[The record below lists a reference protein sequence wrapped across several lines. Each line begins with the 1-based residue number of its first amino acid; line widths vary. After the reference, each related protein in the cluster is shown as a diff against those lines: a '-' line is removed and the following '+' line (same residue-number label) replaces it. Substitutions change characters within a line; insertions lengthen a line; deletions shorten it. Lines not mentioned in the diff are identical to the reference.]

1 MIDRSGSNGHKLK
14 NKMFCLN
21 TRKHFF
27 ILRVTEH
34 WERMPRELVEALSLT
49 I

>member
-1 MIDRSGSNGHKLK
+1 MIDRSRSNGHKLK

-27 ILRVTEH
+27 ILKVTKH
-34 WERMPRELVEALSLT
+34 WERVPIELVESLSLT